1 MISKECFTQEWVENV
16 SQQLHY
22 PDKNLIEKVIRA
34 FALVDMLASSGC
46 DFCWKGGTSLMVI
59 LGGSLHRLSIDV
71 DIICPPGTDIEK
83 PFLKQ

>member
-1 MISKECFTQEWVENV
+1 MIGKECFTQEWVENV

-46 DFCWKGGTSLMVI
+46 DFCWKGLCVAT
-59 LGGSLHRLSIDV
+59 HN
-71 DIICPPGTDIEK
+71 
-83 PFLKQ
+83 PFYEQ